1 MRAICLHLILACC
14 MLMALPAVAQDPAD
28 YKIVAY
34 YFSEASERLGYG
46 PERIPADKLTHL
58 MYAFAEV
65 KDGKAVLTP
74 TAEGRRQLAGLQ
86 ALKRQ
91 YPKLRTLLSIGG
103 WGGSKYFSDVAL
115 DPEARQRFAG
125 SAVALMRHYG
135 FDGLDI
141 DWEYPVE
148 GGAEGNIVRP
158 ADKTNYTL
166 LLQAVRAALDKAG
179 KPAGRHYLLTSATGA
194 GERWLNH
201 TEMREAVR
209 YLDWVNLMSYDFNG
223 LWNKFSGHVA
233 PLYHDPAYQR
243 DGTSPLSNVSSAI
256 DLYRKAGVPADKIM
270 LGLPFYGYAWKQCAP
285 AGNGQYQDCNGPG
298 GGANSEGS
306 IRYGELATHFIDR
319 NGYTRHWNDVTKTP
333 YLVRLETGEFISYED
348 VESLDYKLQFLK
360 AQRLAGAMFW
370 ELTGDPD
377 GVLLDRLNL
386 RLRKAGR

>member
-1 MRAICLHLILACC
+1 MRAICLSFLLASSV
-14 MLMALPAVAQDPAD
+14 LTSLPLRAQEAAD

-34 YFSEASERLGYG
+34 YFAEGSERQGYG

-74 TAEGRRQLAGLQ
+74 TAEGRRQLLGLQ

-91 YPKLRTLLSIGG
+91 HPKLRTLLSIGG

-115 DPEARQRFAG
+115 GPKARQHFAD
-125 SAVALMRHYG
+125 SAVALMRRYG

-148 GGAEGNIVRP
+148 GGAEGNVVR
-158 ADKTNYTL
+158 AEDKANYTL
-166 LLQAVRAALDKAG
+166 LLQTLRARLDKLG
-179 KPAGRHYLLTSATGA
+179 EPSGRHYLLTSATSA
-194 GERWLNH
+194 SERWLSH

-233 PLYHDPAYQR
+233 PLYHDPAYQQP
-243 DGTSPLSNVSSAI
+243 GTSAMSNVSSAVA
-256 DLYRKAGVPADKIM
+256 LYRKAGVPADKIV

-306 IRYGELATHFIDR
+306 IHYGVLAANFVDR
-319 NGYTRHWNDVTKTP
+319 NGYQRHWNDVTKTP
-333 YLVRLETGEFISYED
+333 YLAKLETGEFISYED

-360 AQRLAGAMFW
+360 AQQLAGAMFW

-386 RLRKAGR
+386 RLRK